1 MRFLLPAFLLWLSLT
16 SSASAATHS
25 RGPYTID
32 NNAYSDQTVQ
42 VGGPS
47 WSENSPGWMDPNGYH
62 CGGAVLDLMLV
73 QGSPQYPFEIYGFFN
88 LRSDIVIEV
97 RFLDNTVVNLA
108 GADIVIFQLDQA
120 CPGGLVGTS
129 GGYMLAVPDGQGGF
143 SQFRSY
149 AKELAAAGGTV
160 AYGGCGTAICLGV
173 YAQSSIAID
182 LSDFGV
188 AEGATVTSLRFS
200 TPDQADP
207 VAIAALHS
215 AVPLAVEPTSWGKVK
230 SMYR

>member
-1 MRFLLPAFLLWLSLT
+1 MRFLLPAFLLSVSLT
-16 SSASAATHS
+16 SSASAATHQ
-25 RGPYTID
+25 RGPYTIE

-62 CGGAVLDLMLV
+62 CGAALMDVMLV
-73 QGSPQYPFEIYGFFN
+73 QGSPQYPFEIYGFYN

-97 RFLDNTVVNLA
+97 SFLDNTVVNLP
-108 GADIVIFQLDQA
+108 GADIVIFQLYQS
-120 CPGGLVGTS
+120 CPGASVRTP
-129 GGYMLAVPDGQGGF
+129 GGYMVAVPDGQGGF

-149 AKELAAAGGTV
+149 PKELAAAGGTV
-160 AYGGCGTAICLGV
+160 AYGGCGTGICLGV
-173 YAQSSIAID
+173 YNQSSIAID

-188 AEGATVTSLRFS
+188 AEGVTVTSLRFS

-215 AVPLAVEPTSWGKVK
+215 ALPIAVEPATWGKVK
-230 SMYR
+230 AMYR